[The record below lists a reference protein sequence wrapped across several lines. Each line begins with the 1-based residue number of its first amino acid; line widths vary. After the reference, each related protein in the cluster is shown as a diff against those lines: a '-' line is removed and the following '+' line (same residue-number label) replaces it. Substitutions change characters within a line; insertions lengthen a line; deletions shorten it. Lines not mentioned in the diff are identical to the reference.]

1 MYAAEGPWLSK
12 FNDSARLGDNL
23 AVYAH
28 ELAELDATLGPILAA
43 RLDELVA
50 GRRPGRAPRGLS
62 QGAESIMSGWFL
74 ASREI
79 EGVRGINN
87 EGDPLVLS
95 FAHDAV
101 NSVSAPN
108 GVGKSSIFD
117 ALTYALR
124 KKIPKLDDLPAT
136 ESALWIRPLSY

>member
-1 MYAAEGPWLSK
+1 
-12 FNDSARLGDNL
+12 
-23 AVYAH
+23 
-28 ELAELDATLGPILAA
+28 
-43 RLDELVA
+43 
-50 GRRPGRAPRGLS
+50 
-62 QGAESIMSGWFL
+62 MSSWFL
-74 ASREI
+74 ERLEI

-87 EGDPLVLS
+87 EGDPLVLN

-124 KKIPKLDDLPAT
+124 KKISKLDDLPAT
-136 ESALWIRPLSY
+136 ENGGSLLSEPIPHKERRDYPNNCAS

>member
-1 MYAAEGPWLSK
+1 SRRRCGAGADLGRASRCASENAEG
-12 FNDSARLGDNL
+12 
-23 AVYAH
+23 
-28 ELAELDATLGPILAA
+28 T
-43 RLDELVA
+43 
-50 GRRPGRAPRGLS
+50 
-62 QGAESIMSGWFL
+62 MSGWFL
-74 ASREI
+74 ERLEI

-124 KKIPKLDDLPAT
+124 KKIPKLDELPAT
-136 ESALWIRPLSY
+136 ESGDSYYLNRFHSKNTGTIR